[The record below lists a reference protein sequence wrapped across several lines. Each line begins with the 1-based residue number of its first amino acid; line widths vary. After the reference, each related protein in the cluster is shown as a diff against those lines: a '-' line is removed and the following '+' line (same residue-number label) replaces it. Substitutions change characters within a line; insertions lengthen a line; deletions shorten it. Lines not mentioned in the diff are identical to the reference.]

1 MQQQPGYPNPQY
13 GYVPPPPQRS
23 AIPKVIGILM
33 IIFGAIGLLGGLIG
47 MAGGLGN
54 DAILR
59 DIPEYKTL
67 KSINTVTSL
76 LGLAQGAFQ
85 LYVGIRCVGYKPNA
99 PSLAKVYAI
108 LGMVIVVVNIVITMV
123 IITPMMEK
131 AFGGLGGGMKG
142 MGSAIGGLTMVFSLL
157 GFAWPVVI
165 LALMSKQTA
174 KAACVDPL
182 APAAL
187 PAARVI

>member
-1 MQQQPGYPNPQY
+1 MYQQPGYPNPPQY
-13 GYVPPPPQRS
+13 GQYQAPRS
-23 AIPKVIGILM
+23 PIPKVIGILM

-47 MAGGLGN
+47 LAGGLGN
-54 DAILR
+54 DALLR

-67 KSINTVTSL
+67 KSISTVTSL

-108 LGMVIVVVNIVITMV
+108 LGMLIVVVNIVITMV
-123 IITPMMEK
+123 IVTPMMEK

-157 GFAWPVVI
+157 GFAWPIVI

-174 KAACVDPL
+174 KTACVDPL
-182 APAAL
+182 APAEL
-187 PAARVI
+187 PSARVV